1 MLVLSCQILKGFL
14 FEKKSIENVINVY
27 LQGIKHVSANKG
39 STQTA
44 SLKHEKSPINHGE
57 KVKVVSMLEA
67 KKYLNKAICLSA

>member
-14 FEKKSIENVINVY
+14 IENKSIENVIIIY
-27 LQGIKHVSANKG
+27 LQWIKHISANKG
-39 STQTA
+39 STQPT

-57 KVKVVSMLEA
+57 KVKVVSMIEA